1 MVRKN
6 VYIDCDKSPGSILTA
21 FTLYLWLKLTR
32 SVMIQQKS
40 FWTFL
45 SIVKWKMLECNQAN
59 KRTKSFLTFITLFIS
74 IELEQIAWIFFSF
87 HTQDLHSFLNIRIF
101 KNKATIFWFLTV
113 KLIMS
118 HIWMKIHFRW
128 KYVITFNIVSIV
140 LLDKLMIGHLNWIHF
155 IGTIFGI
162 VLWWTYFALFS

>member
-21 FTLYLWLKLTR
+21 FTLYLLLKLTR
-32 SVMIQQKS
+32 SVMVQQKS

-45 SIVKWKMLECNQAN
+45 SILKWKMLECNQAN

-74 IELEQIAWIFFSF
+74 IELEQIPWIFFSF
-87 HTQDLHSFLNIRIF
+87 HNQDLFNNHFLGPIIRISSSHF
-101 KNKATIFWFLTV
+101 YFNSAIIYKRITV
-113 KLIMS
+113 KLILS

-128 KYVITFNIVSIV
+128 KYFITFNVFSIV
-140 LLDKLMIGHLNWIHF
+140 
-155 IGTIFGI
+155 
-162 VLWWTYFALFS
+162 